1 MIRCKIIGL
10 TGQSGAG
17 KSTVL
22 RCWQDKGACI
32 FDSDLAVRR
41 IYETNSA
48 CLNAVAARFGADIID
63 GGGQLIRPLLA
74 QRAFSSAENTQALN
88 ELVHPFVTAEMLK
101 LIKREQPEY
110 IVCDAPQLFESNID
124 VLCDVIV
131 SVTADEAAR
140 IKRICLR
147 DGISPE
153 QARLRISAQLDE
165 RFFREHS
172 DIVIENDRDEAD
184 LIKKA
189 EKVYDLIVSIKPKG

>member
-1 MIRCKIIGL
+1 MKRCRIIGL

-22 RCWQDKGACI
+22 RCWQSLGACI

-41 IYETNSA
+41 IYETNPA
-48 CLNAVAARFGADIID
+48 CLNAVAARFGADITD
-63 GGGQLIRPLLA
+63 DGGQLIRPLLA
-74 QRAFSSAENTQALN
+74 QRAFQSAENTRALN

-101 LIKREQPEY
+101 LIKQEQPDV

-131 SVTADEAAR
+131 SVTAGREKR
-140 IKRICLR
+140 LERICLR

-153 QARLRISAQLDE
+153 QARLRINAQLDE

-189 EKVYDLIVSIKPKG
+189 EDAFDLIIKPKG